1 MDGFGSISQRFEE
14 VGILG
19 GKKTQQVF
27 CLGENVSNMCFI
39 EMCPLRFARF
49 FVVATKL
56 QLEFVWGVGKKVPN
70 SIIQKYLR
78 NCICSQKFQ
87 TFSST
92 RVDTA
97 LQDKDEPA
105 QNKE

>member
-1 MDGFGSISQRFEE
+1 MDGWKSPKDLRKLEFWEE
-14 VGILG
+14 
-19 GKKTQQVF
+19 KEAQQVF
-27 CLGENVSNMCFI
+27 VWVKMSPTCVFFK
-39 EMCPLRFARF
+39 MCPLRFARF